1 MNITFF
7 PSHRQFCKRC
17 TVGHIVHAITYD
29 RTGTC
34 QIGLTQVTS
43 EGHWGNMSAM
53 TANIRA
59 TQVSGHGHCGDHGDT
74 PQVLSQVSLIAT
86 NRRRIYA
93 AVINK
98 LVKVI

>member
-1 MNITFF
+1 MKDT
-7 PSHRQFCKRC
+7 
-17 TVGHIVHAITYD
+17 
-29 RTGTC
+29 
-34 QIGLTQVTS
+34 
-43 EGHWGNMSAM
+43 EGSLSAM
-53 TANIRA
+53 TEDIPV